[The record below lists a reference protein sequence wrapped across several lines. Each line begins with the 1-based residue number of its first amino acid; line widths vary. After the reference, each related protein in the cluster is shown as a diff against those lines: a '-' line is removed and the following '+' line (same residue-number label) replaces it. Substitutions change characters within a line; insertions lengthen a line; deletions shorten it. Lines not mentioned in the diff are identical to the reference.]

1 MKMTKKFISAASA
14 AALAVTGFAG
24 TGASAADEMT
34 VLSNSGPYTGSGTY
48 ISTHFKSD
56 YYQYDKFEI
65 TYKFNSLDA
74 DGVYVDNNGETQSV
88 DYADTFDFLVFNT
101 GWGGWNNTPV
111 GQSATPDINTEYTS
125 TVDISVIEEALGT
138 NGTPYGINLQ
148 TGAIGDTSV
157 TVVSLK
163 LKKSGT
169 YVQQDFTAAALAATS
184 FLSSITAN
192 AADMNDAFNYMETA
206 SGYML
211 SGMSEK
217 YLDIL
222 KELGTTEIVVPSE
235 YNGKPIETYNVKP
248 GAVEDY
254 VTSFDFPAS
263 AKTISTGSFGRYN
276 NLKKVVFRYAGAEF
290 VLPRNIA
297 SDVQGNSSDSI
308 EEIYIY
314 ATSVTVNINSFSKMN
329 PDLKIYVVSEDV
341 KKSIVDATA
350 ESTKYVVNESQIT
363 VMTDKLDFTA
373 LDEEIEKAKTYNAAE
388 YSEDSYTKMTKAIES
403 ALALKSD
410 ENATQTDIENAITA
424 IKEAIGNLEKLDYS
438 ELDLIIKEATDLVEN
453 HSDEYTANSMILLK
467 VALTDAKNIR
477 NSSSSQSQ
485 NKIDTCGQNLRDC
498 INGLVKIDSVDFKE
512 LDEAIAAAEAIDP
525 EKYTDDSYTA
535 LYNALEEARI
545 LKDNTEAVQEDVN
558 AAVESINN
566 AISALVEKS
575 DSSEESSET
584 SSETSSESSSE
595 SSSETSSETGSESS
609 SESSSE
615 TSSETGSESS
625 GESDS
630 EASSETGSEGSSE
643 SDSEASSQISNDSSE
658 DEDKVANTGA
668 ASASGLSILI
678 VAAAA
683 GVIVT
688 KKRSK

>member
-1 MKMTKKFISAASA
+1 MLRIAVCDDAVEICYEMERIILSVADKFSIP
-14 AALAVTGFAG
+14 AVC
-24 TGASAADEMT
+24 EHY
-34 VLSNSGPYTGSGTY
+34 YTGEKLCRDL
-48 ISTHFKSD
+48 KSH
-56 YYQYDKFEI
+56 E
-65 TYKFNSLDA
+65 
-74 DGVYVDNNGETQSV
+74 G
-88 DYADTFDFLVFNT
+88 FDLIF
-101 GWGGWNNTPV
+101 
-111 GQSATPDINTEYTS
+111 
-125 TVDISVIEEALGT
+125 
-138 NGTPYGINLQ
+138 
-148 TGAIGDTSV
+148 
-157 TVVSLK
+157 
-163 LKKSGT
+163 
-169 YVQQDFTAAALAATS
+169 
-184 FLSSITAN
+184 
-192 AADMNDAFNYMETA
+192 
-206 SGYML
+206 
-211 SGMSEK
+211 
-217 YLDIL
+217 LDI
-222 KELGTTEIVVPSE
+222 EL
-235 YNGKPIETYNVKP
+235 
-248 GAVEDY
+248 
-254 VTSFDFPAS
+254 
-263 AKTISTGSFGRYN
+263 
-276 NLKKVVFRYAGAEF
+276 
-290 VLPRNIA
+290 
-297 SDVQGNSSDSI
+297 SDMSGI
-308 EEIYIY
+308 
-314 ATSVTVNINSFSKMN
+314 
-329 PDLKIYVVSEDV
+329 
-341 KKSIVDATA
+341 
-350 ESTKYVVNESQIT
+350 
-363 VMTDKLDFTA
+363 
-373 LDEEIEKAKTYNAAE
+373 
-388 YSEDSYTKMTKAIES
+388 
-403 ALALKSD
+403 
-410 ENATQTDIENAITA
+410 DI
-424 IKEAIGNLEKLDYS
+424 
-438 ELDLIIKEATDLVEN
+438 
-453 HSDEYTANSMILLK
+453 ANSMILLK

-498 INGLVKIDSVDFKE
+498 INGLVKIGSVDFKE

-615 TSSETGSESS
+615 ASSETGSESS

-678 VAAAA
+678 IAAAA